1 MYLTI
6 KNMRIMIS
14 KKRLLQIG
22 TLSVIFLLSA
32 CGGGNQQKANKQSE
46 MPAKHV
52 TMANQNLQGN
62 TTDMHKQHN
71 SLAENFSHKDILI
84 LEHPY
89 QLAEAT
95 KTEMEQ
101 VIDAYLQLKDA
112 FVKDDEQATEKVTM
126 LMAEKVAAVVPT
138 KLQTEGL
145 QTWQNHQEVYESKL
159 KEMQHIKG
167 LDNKRSYFSHISE
180 IMYCTIKSF
189 GLKQGNLFAIFCPMA
204 FDNKGAYWISDSKD
218 IQNPYM
224 GTKMPACGEIK
235 EEL

>member
-1 MYLTI
+1 MKL
-6 KNMRIMIS
+6 R
-14 KKRLLQIG
+14 KRFIQIG
-22 TLSVIFLLSA
+22 TLSVIFLVSA
-32 CGGGNQQKANKQSE
+32 CGGSNQQKANKQSE
-46 MPAKHV
+46 MLAEHG
-52 TMANQNLQGN
+52 TMTNQNPEGN
-62 TTDMHKQHN
+62 MTDMHQQHN
-71 SLAENFSHKDILI
+71 SLTENFSHKDIVI

-112 FVKDDEQATEKVTM
+112 FVKDDEQATVKAAG
-126 LMAEKVAAVVPT
+126 LMAKKVAAVVPT
-138 KLQTEGL
+138 KLEGEGL
-145 QTWQNHQEVYESKL
+145 EAWHNHQEVYEAKL

-204 FDNKGAYWISDSKD
+204 FDGKGAYWISGSKT
-218 IQNPYM
+218 IQNPYF
-224 GTKMPACGEIK
+224 GSKMLTCGEVK

>member
-1 MYLTI
+1 MKL
-6 KNMRIMIS
+6 
-14 KKRLLQIG
+14 KKRFLQL
-22 TLSVIFLLSA
+22 TAFSVVISLTA
-32 CGGGNQQKANKQSE
+32 CGGSNQQKANKQSE
-46 MPAKHV
+46 TVAENM
-52 TMANQNLQGN
+52 TMANQNPEGN

-71 SLAENFSHKDILI
+71 SLANNFEHKNIMILDD
-84 LEHPY
+84 PY
-89 QLAEAT
+89 QLGDAT

-112 FVKDDEQATEKVTM
+112 FVKDDEQATEKAMV

-138 KLQTEGL
+138 KLEGEGL
-145 QTWQNHQEVYESKL
+145 EAWHNHQEVYEAKL

-204 FDNKGAYWISDSKD
+204 FDGKGAYWISDSKTV
-218 IQNPYM
+218 QNPYL
-224 GTKMPACGEIK
+224 GSKMPTCGEVK

>member
-1 MYLTI
+1 MPTEH
-6 KNMRIMIS
+6 
-14 KKRLLQIG
+14 G
-22 TLSVIFLLSA
+22 T
-32 CGGGNQQKANKQSE
+32 K
-46 MPAKHV
+46 
-52 TMANQNLQGN
+52 ANQNPEGN
-62 TTDMHKQHN
+62 TTDMHQQHI
-71 SLAENFSHKDILI
+71 SLAENFSHKDIVI

-112 FVKDDEQATEKVTM
+112 FVKDDEQETEKAII
-126 LMAEKVAAVVPT
+126 LMAKKVTAVVPT
-138 KLQTEGL
+138 KLESEGL
-145 QTWQNHQEVYESKL
+145 EAWQNHQEVYGTNF
-159 KEMQHIKG
+159 KEMLINKG

-204 FDNKGAYWISDSKD
+204 FDGKGAYWISDSKT
-218 IQNPYM
+218 IQNPYF
-224 GTKMPACGEIK
+224 GSKMPTCGEVK